1 MKKTLFIW
9 FICGLA
15 THLCLVMFMASPSNA
30 AILWNQITTF
40 GNFEQLT
47 EPFYPPTKDYIDL
60 GIAIP
65 RSSNIF
71 AFDERQNVTLPRNIK
86 IAKQNPSYIE
96 VEAFANYD
104 IENLSDT
111 NLAYDWDA
119 DLDTMPE
126 LEAGLT
132 VNSHFIALYRLKKG
146 GFRQDVAAM
155 ITFDTPI
162 IGLIDSR
169 DSALT
174 NDLFSLTQYEN
185 PPNQTL
191 EGLQWTAETEF
202 SGPDY
207 LETRDYVKITGE
219 YNNILELRWSSWG
232 YEGLRVL
239 TQADDT
245 FSRKDS
251 NQE

>member
-1 MKKTLFIW
+1 MKKPLFLISV
-9 FICGLA
+9 LA
-15 THLCLVMFMASPSNA
+15 THLCLIIFTASPSNA

-40 GNFEQLT
+40 GDLEQLT
-47 EPFYPPTKDYIDL
+47 EPFYPPTKEYIDL
-60 GIAIP
+60 DLATP
-65 RSSNIF
+65 PSSNFF

-86 IAKQNPSYIE
+86 IAKKNPNYIE

-104 IENLSDT
+104 AENLSDT

-119 DLDTMPE
+119 DFDTLPE

-132 VNSHFIALYRLKKG
+132 VNSHFIALLTSLKTG
-146 GFRQDVAAM
+146 DFRQDVSAI

-174 NDLFSLTQYEN
+174 NDLFSFTQYEN
-185 PPNQTL
+185 PANQTL
-191 EGLQWTAETEF
+191 EGLQWTADSKY

-219 YNNILELRWSSWG
+219 NNNILELRWSSWG

-245 FSRKDS
+245 FSDVYAPAP
-251 NQE
+251 